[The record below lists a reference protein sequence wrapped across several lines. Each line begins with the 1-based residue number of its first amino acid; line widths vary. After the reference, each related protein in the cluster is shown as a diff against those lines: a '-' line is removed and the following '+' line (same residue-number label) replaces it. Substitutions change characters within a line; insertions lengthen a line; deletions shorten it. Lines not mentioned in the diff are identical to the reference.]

1 MSADWSGGYAV
12 ETGYTYHTYPELNP
26 VRAALPLLLK
36 GVRAPRIETACEL
49 GFGQGCSA
57 AVHAAAQ
64 ADIEWWG
71 CDFAPAQAVFARHL
85 VSASGASA
93 RFTDDSFE
101 EFAARPDLPDFDF
114 VALHGIW
121 SWVGDEARAQIV
133 AFLRRK
139 LKPGGVVYITY
150 NTMPGWATAA
160 PLRHL
165 MKRHVDLMGA
175 PARGP
180 HANLDVALSTMQ
192 RFFALD
198 PAYSRIVPG
207 VVDRLEGLVRQDRTY
222 LTHEYL
228 GGHWQPMWFAEL
240 EQRLETAKLSF
251 GASAW
256 MADHIDGLNLSPEM
270 LAFLTELPDPSLRET
285 FRDVAV
291 QAQFRRDYWLRGAQA
306 LNPSEQRRALR
317 EQRVVLA
324 RPVAERPA
332 TATGVYAET
341 RLEGPVYDALYDVL
355 RDHQPRTLGELEA
368 ALPDGAPFPD
378 LIQAVVAL
386 MSQGAVLPAQSAQ
399 AATHSAGTA
408 RALNLELA
416 RRAAEADN
424 LGFLAA
430 PVTGGAMNASRFDQ
444 LFWLAMQ
451 QEGGQ
456 EGGRPEDWARY
467 AAGVLARQGQTLVA
481 NGAPISP
488 DAVLGALE
496 AQARAFAENGLPC
509 WRGLGVA

>member
-36 GVRAPRIETACEL
+36 GVRAPKIETACEL

-71 CDFAPAQAVFARHL
+71 CDFAPAHAVFARDL
-85 VSASGASA
+85 VSASGAPA
-93 RFTDDSFE
+93 HFTDDSFE
-101 EFAARPDLPDFDF
+101 EFAAQPDLPDFDF
-114 VALHGIW
+114 IALHGIW
-121 SWVGDEARAQIV
+121 SWVSDETRGQIV

-139 LKPGGVVYITY
+139 LKPGGIVYITY
-150 NTMPGWATAA
+150 NTMPGWAVAA

-165 MKRHVDLMGA
+165 MKRHVDLMGV

-180 HANLDVALSTMQ
+180 QANLGAALSDMQ

-207 VVDRLEGLVRQDRTY
+207 VVDRLNGLLSQDRTY
-222 LTHEYL
+222 LVHEYL

-240 EQRLETAKLSF
+240 EQHLAAAKLSF

-256 MADHIDGLNLSPEM
+256 MTDHIDGLNLSPDM
-270 LAFLTELPDPSLRET
+270 LGFLAELPDPSLRET

-291 QAQFRRDYWLRGAQA
+291 QAQFRRDYWLRGAQT

-317 EQRVVLA
+317 DQRVVLA
-324 RPVAERPA
+324 RPASERPA
-332 TATGVYAET
+332 TATGTYAET
-341 RLEGPVYDALYDVL
+341 RLEGPGYDALYDAL
-355 RDHQPRTLGELEA
+355 KDHQPRTLGELEA
-368 ALPDGAPFPD
+368 AMPEGTPFPD
-378 LIQAVVAL
+378 MAQALVAL
-386 MSQGAVLPAQSAQ
+386 MSQGAVLPAQTAQ
-399 AATHSAGTA
+399 AATRSAGTA

-430 PVTGGAMNASRFDQ
+430 PVTGGALNASRFDQ
-444 LFWLAMQ
+444 LFWLGM
-451 QEGGQ
+451 QEGG
-456 EGGRPEDWARY
+456 GPEDWARY
-467 AAGVLARQGQTLVA
+467 ADGVLARQGQTLVSG
-481 NGAPISP
+481 GAPMSP

-496 AQARAFAENGLPC
+496 AQARAFAENDLPC

>member
-36 GVRAPRIETACEL
+36 GVRAPTIRTACEL

-57 AVHAAAQ
+57 AVHAATQ
-64 ADIEWWG
+64 ADIAWWG
-71 CDFAPAQAVFARHL
+71 CDFAPAQAVFARDL
-85 VSASGASA
+85 VSASGAPA
-93 RFTDDSFE
+93 HLYDDSFE

-121 SWVGDEARAQIV
+121 SWVSEETRAGVV

-139 LKPGGVVYITY
+139 LRPGGVVYITY
-150 NTMPGWATAA
+150 NAMPGWATAT

-165 MKRHVDLMGA
+165 MKRHVDMMGA

-180 HANLDVALSTMQ
+180 NANLDEALSTMQ

-198 PAYSRIVPG
+198 PAYARITPG
-207 VVDRLEGLVRQDRTY
+207 VTERLDGIVRQDRTY

-228 GGHWQPMWFAEL
+228 GGHWSPMWFSEVEAKL
-240 EQRLETAKLSF
+240 APAKLSF

-256 MADHIDGLNLSPEM
+256 MADHIDGLNLSSEM
-270 LAFLTELPDPSLRET
+270 LAFLGELPDPSLRET

-306 LNPSEQRRALR
+306 LSPADQHRALR
-317 EQRVVLA
+317 DQRVVMA
-324 RPVAERPA
+324 KPVSQRPA
-332 TATGVYAET
+332 KTTGVYAET
-341 RLEGPVYDALYDVL
+341 SLDGPIYDALYDAL
-355 RDHQPRTLGELEA
+355 GDYQPRSIGELEA
-368 ALPDGAPFPD
+368 ILPEAAPFSD
-378 LIQAVVAL
+378 LTMALVAL
-386 MSQGAVLPAQSAQ
+386 ISQGAVLPAQTSD
-399 AATHSAGTA
+399 AAARSAGTA
-408 RALNLELA
+408 KALNLELA
-416 RRAAEADN
+416 RRAAESDD

-430 PVTGGAMNASRFDQ
+430 PVTGGALNASRFDQ
-444 LFWLAMQ
+444 LFWLALQ
-451 QEGGQ
+451 DGG
-456 EGGRPEDWARY
+456 GPADWARY
-467 AAGVLARQGQTLVA
+467 AAGVLAEQKQTLVA
-481 NGAPISP
+481 GGAPMAP
-488 DAVLGALE
+488 EAVLAALE
-496 AQARAFAENGLPC
+496 AQAEAFARNELPC